1 MSTDSIADLLTRIRN
16 AARVRQRIVD
26 IPSSK
31 VKVAIAEVLKD
42 QGYILNYKV
51 VENGPKR
58 TLKIALKY
66 DLQTKQAAFSQ
77 LVRVSKPGLRKY
89 APASEIPRVM
99 NGLGIAIM
107 STSKGIMT
115 GKKAKSLNVGGEILC
130 YVY

>member
-107 STSKGIMT
+107 STSRGIMT

>member
-1 MSTDSIADLLTRIRN
+1 MSTDSIADFLTRIRN